1 MMLYVIPFILLLVVA
16 IVLKKREASKKEDNT
31 SSKTVN
37 KKAGKKTT
45 AKNTAKST
53 PAALD
58 FPTTQ
63 QAAANQTTPL
73 APEIRQQIR
82 QRIQSRNFFAAEAEI
97 NQALNRDASQHELY
111 LLLLE
116 IHLEQKDDFAIRQ
129 LMNQLRDLGL
139 DDILQQAEAQQQAHQ
154 DKVRSITAAQSVET
168 PVIAETAEL
177 SSTVKPSVQPTE
189 NRVTAA
195 SFDALVEPQSSKPS
209 FDELQSEFSSVK
221 NEPEPAP
228 AAVTPLEFNFSE
240 TAVKTETAI
249 VVDTPATIIEET
261 KAPKAAEPVQD
272 LSQALEFKL
281 DTPVIESAPT
291 AKVAEPE
298 PENTVAEP
306 APLEFSFSLESANK
320 VEASEPVIVA
330 EAPVVEPK
338 ADSAPA
344 ETEFKLDLASFD
356 LTTPGSSPE
365 PTAVETPVS
374 EAVLIP
380 EVPTLTATPASGLEF
395 NLDAPAISLD
405 TAAESNVPAQPALVE
420 QTTTL
425 VDQHDPLTQSFPELL
440 EVNEINLNLQL
451 AQQYI
456 QLGAYAQARRLLSEN
471 EAQFNPEQREQSELL
486 LKQIAS

>member
-240 TAVKTETAI
+240 TAVKAETAI
-249 VVDTPATIIEET
+249 VVDTPATIIEEA
-261 KAPKAAEPVQD
+261 KAPKAAEPVQY

-291 AKVAEPE
+291 AKVAEAE
-298 PENTVAEP
+298 PENTAAEP

-320 VEASEPVIVA
+320 VETSEPVIAVA

-344 ETEFKLDLASFD
+344 ETEFKLDFANFD
-356 LTTPGSSPE
+356 VTAPSSPE
-365 PTAVETPVS
+365 ATAVETSVS
-374 EAVLIP
+374 EAVLTP
-380 EVPTLTATPASGLEF
+380 EAPTLTATPASGLEF
-395 NLDAPAISLD
+395 NLDAPAIRLD